1 MAESSIF
8 WTTNGTGDGGANY
21 TESQLVAWLRRTFI
35 RDVTTQGVL
44 AGYANAF
51 AATVTGVGD
60 TTPVEIETGAA
71 MVYGF
76 PYESDSMVQV
86 EVPTP
91 SVSTRIDRIVLRVD
105 WAAQTVRIARIAG
118 VEGGSAPALTQT
130 ADTTWE
136 ISLYQVSITTGGV
149 ITITADERS
158 YCRFN
163 TPAIDVTPSQT
174 ANVIK
179 AGISTWIGTAA
190 ASGSMPV
197 AFVSNFAT
205 ACDYVI
211 LTPVSLGASFTVGI
225 AAAPAVSGFTWDWTE
240 TNGTTKTVVSCH
252 YLAIGH

>member
-44 AGYANAF
+44 AGYANGLK
-51 AATVTGVGD
+51 VTG
-60 TTPVEIETGAA
+60 TSTPVSVATGAA

-76 PYESDSMVQV
+76 PYESTGVV
-86 EVPTP
+86 AVAVATP

-105 WAAQTVRIARIAG
+105 WTAQTVRIARVAG

-130 ADTTWE
+130 ANTTWD
-136 ISLYQVSITTGGV
+136 ISLAQVAITTGGV
-149 ITITADERS
+149 ITVTDERS

-163 TPAIDVTPSQT
+163 TPAIDTDTVTPSQT

-225 AAAPAVSGFTWDWTE
+225 AAAPAVSGFTWDWTD
-240 TNGTTKTVVSCH
+240 TDGTTHTAVSCH
-252 YLAIGH
+252 YLAIGR